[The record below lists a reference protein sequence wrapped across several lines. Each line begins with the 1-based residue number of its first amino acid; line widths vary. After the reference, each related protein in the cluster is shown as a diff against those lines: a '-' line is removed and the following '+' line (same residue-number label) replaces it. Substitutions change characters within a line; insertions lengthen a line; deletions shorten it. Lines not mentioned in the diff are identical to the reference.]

1 MEQGP
6 KFDAIVIGTAL
17 RRGVGLSPDRGRL
30 RVCVLERGRRFQRE
44 DFPVFPPADIPGPE
58 SDPAAAKVEAP
69 DSGLLFWGM
78 NHGMWDLRDL
88 GEILAAQAAG
98 YGGGSLVYANVH
110 LRPPAEAFEEG
121 WPDDYRAH
129 KLERYF
135 DLAAYMLDVKPYPK
149 EAPKLAKTGQLEG
162 AAKQLRE
169 RVHCFRPPLAI
180 NFGPPCPGA
189 TETIFGQ
196 SRDTVTSGECCFGC
210 HAMAGTLDLNY
221 LALAVEGRRGALAE
235 IRTLAEVL

>member
-1 MEQGP
+1 MEQEP
-6 KFDAIVIGTAL
+6 KFGAIVIGTGFAGAVTTCRLTEAGL
-17 RRGVGLSPDRGRL
+17 RIL
-30 RVCVLERGRRFQRE
+30 VLERGRRFQRE

-78 NHGMWDLRDL
+78 NHGMWDVRDL

-129 KLERYF
+129 KLKRYF
-135 DLAAYMLDVKPYPK
+135 DLAAYMLDVKPYPE
-149 EAPKLAKTGQLEG
+149 EAPKLAKTAQMES
-162 AAKQLRE
+162 AAKQLGE
-169 RVHCFRPPLAI
+169 RVHCFRPPLAV
-180 NFGPPCPGA
+180 NFGHPLPRGE
-189 TETIFGQ
+189 TETNRFGREQ
-196 SRDTVTSGECCFGC
+196 GHCELRGECCFGC
-210 HAMAGTLDLNY
+210 TRW
-221 LALAVEGRRGALAE
+221 RR
-235 IRTLAEVL
+235 IRWT